1 MSLPFE
7 YLIFLQPLFFPF
19 LCPRISLL
27 CSGLYFFS
35 RGLLLKKEMWAINLT
50 TGQCLLPGE
59 LNADASL
66 GIFFKLCRAVAPLYT
81 VAMNRHIRKAGT
93 TSVLPSVSPGISSPV
108 RCVSESRSAEKRCYE
123 HTEEQNRD
131 GTQCSRLLPRPLTQV
146 RAPAAFLSAPAASV

>member
-1 MSLPFE
+1 
-7 YLIFLQPLFFPF
+7 
-19 LCPRISLL
+19 
-27 CSGLYFFS
+27 
-35 RGLLLKKEMWAINLT
+35 MWAINLT

-66 GIFFKLCRAVAPLYT
+66 GIFFKLCRAAAPLYT

-93 TSVLPSVSPGISSPV
+93 TRFLPSVSPGISSPV
-108 RCVSESRSAEKRCYE
+108 RCVSEPRSAEKRCYE